1 MPMKIFKRVIVIAL
15 VLSLCVG
22 CDQVTKAIARRTLGT
37 SPPIYLLGEMIRLHY
52 TENTGAF
59 LGMGATLPEDVR
71 FWLLIVFVSVLLIGM
86 LAFIVT
92 YPLMDTWSLIGGG
105 LVIGGG
111 FSNLLDRLFR
121 GGAVVDFMNIGIGNL
136 RTGIF
141 NVADLAIVCG
151 VGMMLI
157 WDMFFREDT

>member
-1 MPMKIFKRVIVIAL
+1 MGGV
-15 VLSLCVG
+15 
-22 CDQVTKAIARRTLGT
+22 
-37 SPPIYLLGEMIRLHY
+37 IRLHY

-59 LGMGATLPEDVR
+59 LGMGARLSEAAR
-71 FWLLIVFVSVLLIGM
+71 FWTLIVLVSVLLVGM
-86 LAFIVT
+86 VIFILT
-92 YPLMDTWSLIGGG
+92 YPALDVISVIGGS

-111 FSNLLDRLFR
+111 FSNLLDRIFR
-121 GGAVVDFMNIGIGNL
+121 GGAVVDFMNLGIGAL

-157 WDMFFREDT
+157 WDIFFREA